1 MMVILRKGHTD
12 QELTDILKRLEEVG
26 LSGHTIVGVERT
38 VVGVVGQVY
47 PGLADDLETMPGVD
61 DIVPISKP
69 YKLASREFKPDN
81 TTIKVGDVVIGG
93 GQTVVMAGPCAVE
106 SEEQLMATAQAVKA
120 AGAHILRGGAFKPR
134 TSPYTFRGLE
144 EKGLQIL
151 KAAREET
158 GLPVITEVMTVR
170 DVELVARYADILQI
184 GARNVQNFF
193 LLEEVGRVGKPVLLK
208 RGFASTVEDWL
219 LSAEYIISQGNREVI
234 LCERGIRTFETA
246 TRNTMDLSA
255 IPLVKRL
262 SHLPVVSDPSHG
274 TGKWYLVE
282 AMAMASIAAG
292 ADGLIVEVHPNPD
305 RALSDGAESLTFEN
319 FHRLMERAK
328 AVSEAMNRPLAKASA
343 SPAGA

>member
-1 MMVILRKGHTD
+1 
-12 QELTDILKRLEEVG
+12 
-26 LSGHTIVGVERT
+26 
-38 VVGVVGQVY
+38 
-47 PGLADDLETMPGVD
+47 
-61 DIVPISKP
+61 
-69 YKLASREFKPDN
+69 
-81 TTIKVGDVVIGG
+81 
-93 GQTVVMAGPCAVE
+93 
-106 SEEQLMATAQAVKA
+106 VKA
-120 AGAHILRGGAFKPR
+120 AGGHILRGGAFKPR
-134 TSPYTFRGLE
+134 TSPYSFRGLE

-158 GLPVITEVMTVR
+158 GLPIITEVMAVR
-170 DVELVARYADILQI
+170 DVELVARYADILQV

-193 LLEEVGRVGKPVLLK
+193 LLEEVGRAGKPVLLK

-262 SHLPVVSDPSHG
+262 SHLPIVSDPSHG

-292 ADGLIVEVHPNPD
+292 ADGLMLEVHPNPD

-319 FHRLMERAK
+319 FRRLMERAK
-328 AVSEAMNRPLAKASA
+328 AVSEAMSRPLAGPSA
-343 SPAGA
+343 SQAGA